1 MSNPAIPKLE
11 RIGAYIM
18 ITNVPQ
24 PYMQSQ
30 YQAAALIQ
38 KIIKEIRLGD
48 AIKLQQA
55 QQRRNEKKGKR
66 K

>member
-1 MSNPAIPKLE
+1 
-11 RIGAYIM
+11 
-18 ITNVPQ
+18 
-24 PYMQSQ
+24 MQSQ